1 MELNAIKDTQAQIL
15 ERMERGANNAPMADA
30 PMADLN
36 KCGTMVEFDEEE
48 RRLEENGYKRSKVHI
63 YFIFSE
69 EKFCEFWN
77 LLQSLCCEYFQNFNA
92 GKSLTKVFKLSQI
105 LIYLHHKFCQ

>member
-15 ERMERGANNAPMADA
+15 ERMERGASNAPMADA

-63 YFIFSE
+63 YFIFSSHVAI
-69 EKFCEFWN
+69 C
-77 LLQSLCCEYFQNFNA
+77 
-92 GKSLTKVFKLSQI
+92 KSRRMRKKLKI
-105 LIYLHHKFCQ
+105 K